1 MVLTVDAFLNVIT
14 NQYQSIL
21 DLVYKL
27 RDQKYAMD
35 KMDALYITLIISSPE
50 RGGVITKVI
59 KDDKKYFKLKIWL
72 DKSEYSQAEN
82 ALLINVEYQKWKTIN
97 FN

>member
-35 KMDALYITLIISSPE
+35 KMDALYLTLIISSPE

-59 KDDKKYFKLKIWL
+59 KDDKKYFKLKI
-72 DKSEYSQAEN
+72 
-82 ALLINVEYQKWKTIN
+82 
-97 FN
+97 